1 MDVRVYFQKVRQTE
15 ASIGEPQPVVVSLDT
30 PDGGREGVRTEVTRA
45 LAARMIVDG
54 WARLATAEEAAE
66 YRQKTVEAKQAA
78 EQAAAVGRLQI
89 AVISDS
95 DLRAFK
101 SGKESGKQ
109 R

>member
-30 PDGGREGVRTEVTRA
+30 PDGGREGVKTEVTRA

-54 WARLATAEEAAE
+54 NARIATAEEAAE
-66 YRQKTVEAKQAA
+66 YRQKTAEAKQAA
-78 EQAAAVGRLQI
+78 EQAAAAGRIQI
-89 AVISDS
+89 AVVSES
-95 DLRAFK
+95 DLRAYR
-101 SGKESGKQ
+101 GKEQGKQ